1 MKIDIV
7 NITPEKAISYLQ
19 MNSRNRARND
29 KHIMFLADQ
38 MAKGMWV
45 FNGEPIQF
53 SKNNEL
59 LNGQHRLFAI
69 IKSNTT
75 QRCVVE
81 TEVEGD
87 VFGTY
92 DTGKKRTAGDVFHV
106 NGVDNP
112 VALSSMVRAYMA
124 LNMGI
129 LGSSNIGSANTKT
142 SIVDVYKKYEEKPQL
157 FSDILNESKHLFRKL
172 HILKPSEIG
181 SYIAY
186 LIIDKGHS
194 WEKVCSF
201 FKQLCLADEIENGT
215 IRILRDRLIN
225 SGLRGYKMTSKHRR
239 ALVTKAWNA
248 YIKGKEFKALIFN
261 EVKEELPE
269 FV

>member
-1 MKIDIV
+1 MKIDIID
-7 NITPEKAISYLQ
+7 ITPEKALEMLQ
-19 MNSRNRARND
+19 RNSRNRARND

-38 MAKGMWV
+38 MSKGMWF

-53 SKNNEL
+53 SINNEL

-75 QRCVVE
+75 QRCVIE

-106 NGVDNP
+106 NGIDNS

-129 LGSSNIGSANTKT
+129 LGSSNVGSANTKT
-142 SIVDVYKKYEEKPQL
+142 SIVDVYKTYEQKPQL
-157 FSDILNESKHLFRKL
+157 FSDILKEASHLFRKL

-186 LIIDKGHS
+186 LVIDKGHA
-194 WEKVCSF
+194 WDKVDSF
-201 FKQLCLADEIENGT
+201 FKQLCLSDDIENGT
-215 IRILRDRLIN
+215 IRVLRDKLIN
-225 SGLRGYKMTSKHRR
+225 SGLRGYKMTAKHRR
-239 ALVTKAWNA
+239 ALITKAWNA
-248 YIKGKEFKALIFN
+248 FIRGKEFKALIFN
-261 EVKEELPE
+261 ESKEELPE